1 MEWLCEYNF
10 SNSRIIMRT
19 ETRNNGIN
27 DYQVI
32 IAEEGKMLR
41 RKEDGWEAGDE
52 LALGYSHYKLVDGE
66 MVKRDEPLLEL
77 PEHYEEIDAPV
88 YEDGNEEG

>member
-1 MEWLCEYNF
+1 
-10 SNSRIIMRT
+10 MRT

-41 RKEDGWEAGDE
+41 RKEDGWEAGEE
-52 LALGYSHYKLVDGE
+52 LALGYFYYKLVDGE

-77 PEHYEEIDAPV
+77 PSDYEEIDAPV
-88 YEDGNEEG
+88 IEENAGEEAGE